1 MMKRWEMIGLLGIIT
16 IGIMGLNAPRHSLAE
31 DVTLTF
37 WHTMNEKET
46 PALESIVKEYEAA
59 HPDIHVQ
66 LEFIPFTE
74 AQTKFQVAAE
84 TGSAPDIMRAEI
96 TWTPLYADAGFLLEL
111 DDYLSPADR
120 ADYLSI
126 PLAYNQYDG
135 KTYGLPQVTDVVA
148 LLYNKRL
155 LHEAG
160 HDTPPTTRAEFEQ
173 ITADVKAKLGIEGFY
188 MRAHAHWFLCF
199 LWAFGGDLVNAEG
212 EIFINNAPSVK
223 ALAYLV
229 SQKDRLFPGNTDF
242 SSEYNDMMTAFKE
255 GNVAMLM
262 QGPWGTADILSGPEF
277 ADPQNLGLTPFPK
290 GPNGDQGS
298 PVGGHNYVISA
309 DTPYPDQ
316 AYELIRFINQA
327 SYQVQLNVRI
337 NVLPTRRSAY
347 EFPEVKNNALAQGF
361 LQQMLVARNRP
372 VIPQGWQLYTALTPA
387 IRDAWRGVKTP
398 QQALDDV
405 AVAWKELFA
414 Q

>member
-1 MMKRWEMIGLLGIIT
+1 MKRWGISWMILAGIAGGMMIRPCF
-16 IGIMGLNAPRHSLAE
+16 GE
-31 DVTLTF
+31 EVTLKF

-46 PALESIVKEYEAA
+46 PALESIVKEFEAA

-84 TGSAPDIMRAEI
+84 TGQAPDVMRAEI
-96 TWTPLYADAGFLLEL
+96 TWTPFYADEGFLLEL
-111 DDYLSPADR
+111 DSYLSPEDH
-120 ADYLSI
+120 ADYLEI
-126 PLAYNQYDG
+126 PFAYNQYHG
-135 KTYGLPQVTDVVA
+135 KTYGLPHVTDVVA

-155 LHEAG
+155 LKEAG
-160 HDTPPTTRAEFEQ
+160 HETPPTTFAEFEQ
-173 ITADVKAKLGIEGFY
+173 TAADVKAKLGIEGFY

-199 LWAFGGDLVNAEG
+199 LWAFGGEMVNADG
-212 EIFINNAPSVK
+212 EIVINSAPSVK
-223 ALAYLV
+223 ALEYLV

-255 GNVAMLM
+255 GKSAMLM
-262 QGPWGTADILSGPEF
+262 QGPWATADILSGPAF
-277 ADPQNLGLTPFPK
+277 ADPNNLGIAPFPK
-290 GPNGDQGS
+290 GPEGEQGS

-316 AYELIRFINQA
+316 AYELIQFINQA
-327 SYQVQLNVRI
+327 QYQAQLNARI
-337 NVLPTRRSAY
+337 NLLPTRRSAY

-361 LQQMLVARNRP
+361 LRQMLVARNRP

-398 QQALDDV
+398 QQAMDEV
-405 AVAWKELFA
+405 AAAWKDLLA

>member
-1 MMKRWEMIGLLGIIT
+1 MKQLRRQALMLAMITGIA
-16 IGIMGLNAPRHSLAE
+16 GMFSVRSSFGE
-31 DVTLTF
+31 DVTLKF
-37 WHTMNEKET
+37 WHTMNEKEA
-46 PALESIVKEYEAA
+46 PVLEEIVKEFEAE

-66 LEFIPFTE
+66 VEFIPFTE

-84 TGSAPDIMRAEI
+84 TGSAPDVMRAEI
-96 TWTPLYADAGFLLEL
+96 TWTPDYADSGFLLEL
-111 DDYLSPADR
+111 DAYLSPEDK
-120 ADYLSI
+120 ADYLAI
-126 PLAYNQYDG
+126 PFAYNQYNG
-135 KTYGLPQVTDVVA
+135 KMYGLPQVTDVVA

-155 LHEAG
+155 LKEAG
-160 HDTPPTTRAEFEQ
+160 HDAPPTTLAEFEQ
-173 ITADVKAKLGIEGFY
+173 IAADVKAKLGIDGFY

-199 LWAFGGDLVNAEG
+199 LWAFGGDLVNADG
-212 EIFINNAPSVK
+212 EIFINQPKSVQ

-229 SQKDRLFPGNTDF
+229 SQKDKLFPGNTDF

-255 GNVAMLM
+255 GKTVMLM
-262 QGPWGTADILSGPEF
+262 QGPWGTAEILSGKEF
-277 ADPQNLGLTPFPK
+277 ADPTNLGLTPFPK

-327 SYQVQLNVRI
+327 KYQVQLNVRL
-337 NVLPTRRSAY
+337 NLLPTRQSAY
-347 EFPEVKNNALAQGF
+347 EFPEVKNNTLAQGF
-361 LQQMLVARNRP
+361 LEQMKVARNRP
-372 VIPQGWQLYTALTPA
+372 VIPQGWQFYTALTPA

-398 QQALDDV
+398 QQALDEV
-405 AVAWKELFA
+405 AAAWQELLA

>member
-1 MMKRWEMIGLLGIIT
+1 MKQCRMYCLIVMIFAGMIT
-16 IGIMGLNAPRHSLAE
+16 CMPMRDSAAE
-31 DVTLTF
+31 DVILKF
-37 WHTMNEKET
+37 WHTMNEKEA
-46 PALESIVKEYEAA
+46 PVLEDIVKEFEAE

-66 LEFIPFTE
+66 VEFIPFAE

-96 TWTPLYADAGFLLEL
+96 TWTPYYADAGFLLEL
-111 DDYLSPADR
+111 DEYLSPEDK

-126 PLAYNQYDG
+126 PFAYNQYDG

-155 LHEAG
+155 LKEAG
-160 HDTPPTTRAEFEQ
+160 HDAPPTTLAEFEQ
-173 ITADVKAKLGIEGFY
+173 IAADVKAKLGIDGFY
-188 MRAHAHWFLCF
+188 MRAHSHWFLCF
-199 LWAFGGDLVNAEG
+199 LWAFGGDLINADG
-212 EIFINNAPSVK
+212 EIVINNPQSVK
-223 ALAYLV
+223 ALEYLV
-229 SQKDRLFPGNTDF
+229 SQKDRLFRGNTDF

-255 GNVAMLM
+255 GKTAMLM
-262 QGPWGTADILSGPEF
+262 QGPWATADILSGPEF
-277 ADPQNLGLTPFPK
+277 ADPANLGLTPFPK

-316 AYELIRFINQA
+316 AYQLIQFINQA
-327 SYQVQLNVRI
+327 KYQVQLNVRI
-337 NVLPTRRSAY
+337 NLLPTRQSAY
-347 EFPEVKNNALAQGF
+347 EFPEVKNNVLAQGF
-361 LQQMLVARNRP
+361 LEQMKVARNRP

-387 IRDAWRGVKTP
+387 IRDAWRGAKTP
-398 QQALDDV
+398 QQALDEV
-405 AVAWKELFA
+405 AAAWKELLA